1 MNNIPDLSSSFDCAP
16 CGLVTT
22 EVNGT
27 ICRVN
32 TTFCN
37 WLGFTPSELI
47 NNKRIQDLFTIGG
60 RFFHHTHWAPLL
72 QLQGSVSEVQMDLV
86 TSDGKTLPMLIN
98 VSRQKHGDSQFDQL
112 AFFVATERKNYE
124 RELISA
130 RKSVEESLASLHT
143 SQEELQESRDILSI
157 AIRSARMGVWTQDI
171 KSGEVWW
178 TPELQQ
184 LTGWTD
190 KEIWAT
196 PEQFYNLIHPDDLS
210 SFATALQNS
219 IDTKSDFDIQFRL
232 KHSDAS
238 WLAMEGR
245 GHATYS
251 ETGEALTIVGV
262 IMDVSER
269 KATERELH
277 QLNQQLSIADRR
289 KDEFLATL
297 GHELRNPLAPIRNV
311 LEIMRLK
318 ETEDSFM
325 HWSRE
330 MIERHISQMTHLVD
344 DLMEASRISQGRL
357 ELRMRNIDIADPMQS
372 AIESTQS
379 IMDKSKHTLT
389 VTRPESPIFVEAD
402 TTRLTQIIA
411 NLLNNAGKYTPDGG
425 DISLSAF
432 QQGNEVVL
440 SVKDSGMGI
449 PPEQLTNVFN
459 MFSQLTPA
467 LEHAQGGLGIGL
479 ALVHGLVKLH
489 DGSIVAHSEGDGKG
503 SEFIVRLPI
512 SRAPIEITPIVEKP
526 IDLVTDSKRIL
537 VIEDNIDAAE
547 SLSMLL
553 EFSGHSTRIANSGM
567 DGIIAAEEFC
577 PDVILLDIGLPDING
592 YQVAQHIR
600 QQTWG
605 KDIFLI
611 AATGWGQDK
620 DKALAK
626 EAGFDKHL
634 IKPINFQDLKSLLQ
648 KINR

>member
-1 MNNIPDLSSSFDCAP
+1 
-16 CGLVTT
+16 
-22 EVNGT
+22 
-27 ICRVN
+27 
-32 TTFCN
+32 
-37 WLGFTPSELI
+37 
-47 NNKRIQDLFTIGG
+47 
-60 RFFHHTHWAPLL
+60 
-72 QLQGSVSEVQMDLV
+72 
-86 TSDGKTLPMLIN
+86 
-98 VSRQKHGDSQFDQL
+98 
-112 AFFVATERKNYE
+112 
-124 RELISA
+124 
-130 RKSVEESLASLHT
+130 
-143 SQEELQESRDILSI
+143 
-157 AIRSARMGVWTQDI
+157 
-171 KSGEVWW
+171 
-178 TPELQQ
+178 
-184 LTGWTD
+184 
-190 KEIWAT
+190 
-196 PEQFYNLIHPDDLS
+196 
-210 SFATALQNS
+210 
-219 IDTKSDFDIQFRL
+219 
-232 KHSDAS
+232 
-238 WLAMEGR
+238 
-245 GHATYS
+245 
-251 ETGEALTIVGV
+251 
-262 IMDVSER
+262 
-269 KATERELH
+269 
-277 QLNQQLSIADRR
+277 
-289 KDEFLATL
+289 
-297 GHELRNPLAPIRNV
+297 
-311 LEIMRLK
+311 
-318 ETEDSFM
+318 
-325 HWSRE
+325 
-330 MIERHISQMTHLVD
+330 
-344 DLMEASRISQGRL
+344 
-357 ELRMRNIDIADPMQS
+357 
-372 AIESTQS
+372 
-379 IMDKSKHTLT
+379 
-389 VTRPESPIFVEAD
+389 
-402 TTRLTQIIA
+402 
-411 NLLNNAGKYTPDGG
+411 
-425 DISLSAF
+425 
-432 QQGNEVVL
+432 
-440 SVKDSGMGI
+440 MGI